1 MLKYQVCISAVCLGM
16 LYTQAVAQQ
25 PSPPVSVIT
34 EQGAKQ
40 AFVGVEVNGFG
51 LKTLHTLDVEGT
63 HTSLATIQRN
73 KSETSGLSH
82 DHVTEIYKILDGEA
96 TLITGGAI
104 PHGKAIFPAA
114 DPAVGPSHQGVIEG
128 GRPEHVKAGDIV
140 VIAPNTPHE
149 FVQIDDHITYL
160 AIRVSKDKY

>member
-1 MLKYQVCISAVCLGM
+1 MLKHKICGVAAGLGLFSAPVS
-16 LYTQAVAQQ
+16 AQQ
-25 PSPPVSVIT
+25 SSPPVVVYT

-40 AFVGVEVNGFG
+40 AFMGVDVNGFG
-51 LKTLHTLDVEGT
+51 LKTLLALDVEGT

-96 TLITGGAI
+96 TLITGGRI
-104 PHGKAIFPAA
+104 TDGKAIFPAA

-128 GRPEHVKAGDIV
+128 GKPEHVKAGDIV

-149 FVQIDDHITYL
+149 FVQIDDHITYV

>member
-1 MLKYQVCISAVCLGM
+1 MLNHRVCVTVAGIGLLSAPAM
-16 LYTQAVAQQ
+16 AQS
-25 PSPPVSVIT
+25 SPPVTIFT
-34 EQGAKQ
+34 EQATKQ
-40 AFVGVEVNGFG
+40 ALAGVEINGFG
-51 LKTLHTLDVEGT
+51 LKTLHTLGAEGT

-82 DHVTEIYKILDGEA
+82 DHVTEIYEILDGEA

-104 PHGKAIFPAA
+104 RNGKAIFPAA

-128 GRPEHVKAGDIV
+128 GKPEHVKAGDIV

-149 FVQIDDHITYL
+149 FVRIDDHITYV
-160 AIRVSKDKY
+160 AIRLSKEKY